1 MRIQLYLSHFK
12 FTTIEVYP
20 TMMTS
25 TSEDTGNAKRIH
37 NRFPL
42 HLKYIWKKK
51 KCSKWLGPT
60 L

>member
-1 MRIQLYLSHFK
+1 MRMQLYLSHFK

-42 HLKYIWKKK
+42 HLKYMWKKK
-51 KCSKWLGPT
+51 NVQNDLVP